1 MSMLA
6 FGKSRQTFF
15 ARFSGRRA
23 LRPRKVVV
31 GCRSPHFWQTQVHPH
46 ISALLAL
53 DTTWGRQWTSRCSME
68 VPVPFRSSVNDVF
81 NHIEWIHL

>member
-31 GCRSPHFWQTQVHPH
+31 GCRSPHIWQIRLLYIHPYLSAWLSVTTFGVEVD
-46 ISALLAL
+46 IS
-53 DTTWGRQWTSRCSME
+53 
-68 VPVPFRSSVNDVF
+68 VF
-81 NHIEWIHL
+81 NARTGILAVLLSI